1 MRINRHIRLLEQALT
16 ERRMLIGVMVGLG
29 VFFSAMLLFSTGFS
43 HPDETLARYALSRW
57 GLRHPE
63 QLLELRNGPLF
74 MLLSAPF
81 AHLGLKSFLLF
92 NVMLGM
98 ASGYMSYLMA
108 RELRLKA
115 PIVAVAIC
123 CFSPIYMASMF
134 SGLMELLM
142 GLVAI
147 VAAWLYLRQRT
158 VPAAMVASLL
168 PLIRVDGYLLL
179 LGFALY
185 HLARGRYRQLPLL
198 LLGLGVFCTV
208 GLLSGLPFAPPWA
221 ELGFVHDGLHGT
233 ARLWQFAK
241 RSPGYFGIA
250 NEIFFVTGLVAALVA
265 LRRKKGHPDE
275 VLLVVLPFVLY
286 FVGHSVAGSTG
297 LCGSGAHTR
306 YMAAAVPLMAVMA
319 TRGLVLFSLMFQ
331 ILTKSQWVRRVA
343 FAFAFVSVII
353 IPLYNDNYPLEEGV
367 VNDMHRR
374 AATLALAHVPTAGRM
389 FYTDPT
395 MYYYLGINPF
405 DTVAGRCG
413 LRHPQQPEL
422 EMSIGDM
429 LLVDHHSE
437 LRWGLG
443 LNDALANPHL
453 LLVGL
458 VEPAEPIN
466 VLGHRD
472 AVGVFRRTSP
482 TPANAAYNQQ
492 QLQALSQGF
501 TPLVERSFDTDEG
514 LAPHNIDLIGIER
527 SSPNRYLRIDR
538 RTQFALTD
546 TLPLPDTAVGTIVV
560 QVEMKLSRWE
570 PDEDL
575 RLVVERLH
583 HGRRLGRSRIIELA
597 EPIMPQRNE
606 WIQAQ
611 YRLRAELDEGQQLVV
626 RLWNKRKRGFMV
638 DDYSISVRADGSN

>member
-81 AHLGLKSFLLF
+81 AHLGLKSFQLF

-179 LGFALY
+179 MGFALY

-250 NEIFFVTGLVAALVA
+250 NEIFFVTGLVAALVT

-482 TPANAAYNQQ
+482 TPANTAYNQQ

-583 HGRRLGRSRIIELA
+583 HGRRLGRSRIIELS

-626 RLWNKRKRGFMV
+626 RLWNKRKRGFLV